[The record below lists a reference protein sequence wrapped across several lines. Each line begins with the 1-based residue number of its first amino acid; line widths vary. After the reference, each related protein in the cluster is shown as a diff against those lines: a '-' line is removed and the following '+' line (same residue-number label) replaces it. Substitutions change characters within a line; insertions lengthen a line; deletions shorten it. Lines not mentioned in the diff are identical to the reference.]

1 MGASTERGYERRW
14 IVRNIVEWLCA
25 LLILAGPLVA
35 MSLAQE
41 RQLIEIDFNIPAQPL
56 GSALN
61 AFAVASGW
69 QVSAASDL
77 TSGVDSP
84 GAIGHYTLEQA
95 IQAILTGTGRNY
107 RVDGAQMITI
117 ERAPSASALPEGVE
131 SSSDGSVAQQ
141 LAQRPV
147 KVPEIVVKDVRQRDQ
162 DTTSYVAEKANTATR
177 TDTPLIQVPQ
187 SVEVV
192 TQKVIED
199 QRAIRVEQALR
210 NVSGVALGDVG
221 QSGIA
226 ADVAYCRG
234 FPCGYFKNYLRNEDQ
249 NQSLTFRDISNIQR
263 LEVLKGPASVLYGRS
278 QPGGIINILTKQPQA
293 ERYASI
299 DQIIGNY
306 NYYRTMIDVTG
317 PLNESKTLLFR
328 INGAYENTESFRD
341 IVRGQRYFV
350 SPVFTWLAGNNTTIT
365 IEGEYIRDRRT
376 PDFGIPAIG
385 RGLAFVPDSRF
396 LGERFDTMA
405 FEEARAGLTVEH
417 RFNSSWR
424 IESRLRMD
432 RSTATAYRTVAAGL
446 LSDNRTMAR
455 FIFDQLAPVSSYY
468 WRNDVIGKFSTGSV
482 GHNLLAGAEIGRQY
496 ASYDQAAALSS
507 AIDIFNPVYGAPVPT
522 LNRTPFS
529 HSFANA
535 IGWYAQDQISLL
547 DNLHVLI
554 GARGDYFYQHS
565 NVAGAETKAEDFAF
579 SPRVGVTYLP
589 IPQLALYANFT
600 RSFIPNFGPFTAAR
614 NQFDPSMGTQ
624 YEAGVKIDIV
634 PGRLTS
640 TVAVYRLTKT
650 NVLAVDPT
658 AGSAGFFV
666 QTGEQRSQGVEVDVT
681 AQLAPGWKVIA
692 TYAYTDARI
701 TADTTVPVGNRIPLV
716 ARNTG
721 SFWTTYDLQS
731 GPLKGLGAAIGL
743 FAVGD
748 RAGDLANSFGLPG
761 YVRTD
766 AALYYR
772 KPQVFTRTNLLA
784 QLNVQNLLDQDHFYS
799 GGQGRG
805 SAAFPGAPTTVL
817 GSIKLEFY

>member
-1 MGASTERGYERRW
+1 MGTSTERGYERRW

-25 LLILAGPLVA
+25 LLMFAEPLVA

-41 RQLIEIDFNIPAQPL
+41 RQPAEIDFNIPAQPL

-84 GAIGHYTLEQA
+84 GAIGHYTSEQA
-95 IQAILTGTGRNY
+95 IQAILAGTGRNY
-107 RVDGAQMITI
+107 RVDGVQMITI
-117 ERAPSASALPEGVE
+117 ERAPSASALPEEVD
-131 SSSDGSVAQQ
+131 SSSDRSVAQQ
-141 LAQRPV
+141 PAQKPV

-365 IEGEYIRDRRT
+365 VEGEYIRDRRT

-385 RGLAFVPDSRF
+385 RGLASLPDSRF

-405 FEEARAGLTVEH
+405 FEEARAGLTVEY

-424 IESRLRMD
+424 IESRFRMD

-446 LSDNRTMAR
+446 LPDNQTMAR

-468 WRNDVIGKFSTGSV
+468 WRNDVIGKFSTGSI

-507 AIDIFNPVYGAPVPT
+507 AINIFDPVYDAPVPV

-589 IPQLALYANFT
+589 IPQLSLYANFT

-624 YEAGVKIDIV
+624 YEAGAKVDIV

-658 AGSAGFFV
+658 AGAGFFV

-681 AQLAPGWKVIA
+681 AQLMPGWKVIA
-692 TYAYTDARI
+692 TYAYTDAHI

-716 ARNTG
+716 ARHTG
-721 SFWTTYDLQS
+721 SFWTTYDLQT
-731 GPLKGLGAAIGL
+731 GPLKGLGAGIGL
-743 FAVGD
+743 FAVGG

-772 KPQVFTRTNLLA
+772 KPEIFIRTNLLA
-784 QLNVQNLLDQDHFYS
+784 QLNVQNLLDQDYFYS

-817 GSIKLEFY
+817 GSVKLEFY

>member
-1 MGASTERGYERRW
+1 MTASVQRAW
-14 IVRNIVEWLCA
+14 IILVLTLFTIVTQSPSW
-25 LLILAGPLVA
+25 
-35 MSLAQE
+35 AQSAPE
-41 RQLIEIDFNIPAQPL
+41 GMIGRAPMAFDIPAQSL
-56 GSALN
+56 ASALN
-61 AFAVASGW
+61 AFAETSGL
-69 QVSAASDL
+69 QVSYPAELAQGRSSSSVTGMQTPEAAL
-77 TSGVDSP
+77 GLLL
-84 GAIGHYTLEQA
+84 G
-95 IQAILTGTGRNY
+95 GTGLTHRFTDA
-107 RVDGAQMITI
+107 VTITLVEEVPATVVPAPAQPQSSPDLPS
-117 ERAPSASALPEGVE
+117 PSAEM
-131 SSSDGSVAQQ
+131 QK
-141 LAQRPV
+141 PV
-147 KVPEIVVKDVRQRDQ
+147 KVPEILIKDVRQRDQ

-199 QRAIRVEQALR
+199 QRAIHVEQALR

-234 FPCGYFKNYLRNEDQ
+234 FPCGYFKNFLRNEDQ

-299 DQIIGNY
+299 SQIIGNY

-317 PLNESKTLLFR
+317 PLNKSKTLLFR
-328 INGAYENTESFRD
+328 INGAYENMESFRD
-341 IVRGQRYFV
+341 IVRGQRYFI

-385 RGLAFVPDSRF
+385 RGLASLPDSRF

-417 RFNSSWR
+417 RFNNTWR

-432 RSTATAYRTVAAGL
+432 KSTATAYRTVAAGL
-446 LSDNRTMAR
+446 LPDNRTMAR

-468 WRNDVIGKFSTGSV
+468 WRNDVIGKFSTGSI
-482 GHNLLAGAEIGRQY
+482 GHNLLAGAEVGRQY

-507 AIDIFNPVYGAPVPT
+507 AIDIFNPVYDAPVPA

-600 RSFIPNFGPFTAAR
+600 RSFIPNFGPFTPAR

-624 YEAGVKIDIV
+624 YEAGVKADIV
-634 PGRLTS
+634 PGLLTS

-658 AGSAGFFV
+658 NSLFFV
-666 QTGEQRSQGVEVDVT
+666 QTGEQRSQGVEFDVT
-681 AQLAPGWKVIA
+681 AQLAPGWKIIA

-701 TADTTVPVGNRIPLV
+701 TADTTIPVGNRLPLV
-716 ARNTG
+716 ARHTG
-721 SFWTTYDLQS
+721 SFWTTYDLQN
-731 GPLKGLGAAIGL
+731 GPLKGLGAGIGL
-743 FAVGD
+743 FAAGD

-772 KPQVFTRTNLLA
+772 KPEIFTRTNLLA
-784 QLNVQNLLDQDHFYS
+784 QLNVQNLLDQEYFYS

-817 GSIKLEFY
+817 GSVKLEFY

>member
-1 MGASTERGYERRW
+1 MPRVGLAHMVCASLVVSCTLSSMFIIGMGLPKMVWAEEKDT
-14 IVRNIVEWLCA
+14 VRAFE
-25 LLILAGPLVA
+25 
-35 MSLAQE
+35 
-41 RQLIEIDFNIPAQPL
+41 IPAQPL
-56 GSALN
+56 RTSLERFAEQADVQMLYTLDVVEGVQSQAVQGSYPPEQALKILLKGTGLTGERTDTN
-61 AFAVASGW
+61 TITVIK
-69 QVSAASDL
+69 AA
-77 TSGVDSP
+77 TSS
-84 GAIGHYTLEQA
+84 GAI
-95 IQAILTGTGRNY
+95 
-107 RVDGAQMITI
+107 
-117 ERAPSASALPEGVE
+117 
-131 SSSDGSVAQQ
+131 SDGIAAVEAEPQQ
-141 LAQRPV
+141 KPI
-147 KVPEIVVKDVRQRDQ
+147 KVPEILVKDVRKRDD
-162 DTTSYVAEKANTATR
+162 DTKSYIAVEGSTATR
-177 TDTPLIQVPQ
+177 TETPLIQVPQ

-199 QRAIRVEQALR
+199 QRVIRVEQALR

-365 IEGEYIRDRRT
+365 LEGEYIRDRRT

-385 RGLAFVPDSRF
+385 RGLASLPDSRF

-432 RSTATAYRTVAAGL
+432 RSTATAYRTVAAGV
-446 LSDNRTMAR
+446 LSDNQTMAR

-468 WRNDVIGKFSTGSV
+468 WRNDVIGKFSTGSI
-482 GHNLLAGAEIGRQY
+482 GHNVLAGAEIGRQY

-507 AIDIFNPVYGAPVPT
+507 PINIFNPVYGGPVPT

-624 YEAGVKIDIV
+624 YEAGAKVDIV

-658 AGSAGFFV
+658 AGAGFFV

-731 GPLKGLGAAIGL
+731 GPLKGLGAGIGL

-772 KPQVFTRTNLLA
+772 KPEIFTRTNLLA
-784 QLNVQNLLDQDHFYS
+784 QLNVQNLLDQDYFYS

>member
-1 MGASTERGYERRW
+1 MTASVQR
-14 IVRNIVEWLCA
+14 VRI
-25 LLILAGPLVA
+25 ILVLTLFTVLTQSP
-35 MSLAQE
+35 SWAQSIPSGTSG
-41 RQLIEIDFNIPAQPL
+41 RAPMAFDIPAQSL
-56 GSALN
+56 ASALN
-61 AFAVASGW
+61 TFAETSGL
-69 QVSAASDL
+69 QVSYPAELAQGRSSSSVTGMQTPEAAL
-77 TSGVDSP
+77 GLLL
-84 GAIGHYTLEQA
+84 G
-95 IQAILTGTGRNY
+95 GTGLTHRFTDA
-107 RVDGAQMITI
+107 VTITLVEEVPATVVPAPAQPQSSPDLPS
-117 ERAPSASALPEGVE
+117 PSAEM
-131 SSSDGSVAQQ
+131 QK
-141 LAQRPV
+141 PV
-147 KVPEIVVKDVRQRDQ
+147 KVPEILIKDVRQRDQ

-199 QRAIRVEQALR
+199 QRAIHVEQALR

-234 FPCGYFKNYLRNEDQ
+234 FPCGYFKNFLRNEDQ

-299 DQIIGNY
+299 SQIIGNY

-317 PLNESKTLLFR
+317 PLNKSKTLLFR
-328 INGAYENTESFRD
+328 INGAYENMESFRD
-341 IVRGQRYFV
+341 IVRGQRYFI

-385 RGLAFVPDSRF
+385 RGLASLPDRRF

-417 RFNSSWR
+417 RFNNTWR

-432 RSTATAYRTVAAGL
+432 KSTATAYRTVAAGL
-446 LSDNRTMAR
+446 LPDNRTMAR

-468 WRNDVIGKFSTGSV
+468 WRNDVIGKFSTGSI
-482 GHNLLAGAEIGRQY
+482 GHNLLAGAEVGRQY

-507 AIDIFNPVYGAPVPT
+507 AIDIFNPVYDAPVPA

-624 YEAGVKIDIV
+624 YEAGVKADIV
-634 PGRLTS
+634 PGLLTS

-658 AGSAGFFV
+658 NSLFFV
-666 QTGEQRSQGVEVDVT
+666 QTGEQRSQGVEFDVT
-681 AQLAPGWKVIA
+681 AQLAPGWKIIA

-701 TADTTVPVGNRIPLV
+701 TADTTIPVGNRLPLV
-716 ARNTG
+716 ARHTG
-721 SFWTTYDLQS
+721 SFWTTYDLQN
-731 GPLKGLGAAIGL
+731 GPLKGLGAGIGL
-743 FAVGD
+743 FAAGD

-772 KPQVFTRTNLLA
+772 KPEIFTRTNLLA
-784 QLNVQNLLDQDHFYS
+784 QLNVQNLLDQEYFYS

-817 GSIKLEFY
+817 GSVKLEFY